1 MPDYKLGRLRGK
13 YCVTWW
19 EDGKRHRHSLGTDD
33 RESAQA
39 ALTTF
44 RREADRPA
52 RITIESLWEAYC
64 RENAAK
70 PIVPVMGYEWR
81 ALAPDFA
88 GLEPDDINHTLCT
101 AHIARRR
108 TGGVKDG
115 TIHTQLGRLRMVLRW
130 AEKRRLIDRAPHVDR
145 PAAPPPRGRWLTRD
159 EARRLIDGAEAHHVR
174 LAIILMLA
182 TAARVSA
189 VLDLTWD
196 RIDME
201 RGIVVLDPG
210 DGQGRKGRATV
221 PINGMLRAALT
232 EADKAAISDHVVE
245 WGGGP
250 VKSIKTGFRRAA
262 ANAGLTDVSPHVL
275 RHTAAVW
282 MAEKGTSMDRI
293 AQYLGHSD
301 SRITERVYAR
311 FAPDHLRDEADIL
324 DLGPIMSPQSR

>member
-1 MPDYKLGRLRGK
+1 
-13 YCVTWW
+13 
-19 EDGKRHRHSLGTDD
+19 
-33 RESAQA
+33 
-39 ALTTF
+39 
-44 RREADRPA
+44 
-52 RITIESLWEAYC
+52 
-64 RENAAK
+64 
-70 PIVPVMGYEWR
+70 
-81 ALAPDFA
+81 
-88 GLEPDDINHTLCT
+88 
-101 AHIARRR
+101 
-108 TGGVKDG
+108 
-115 TIHTQLGRLRMVLRW
+115 MVLRW

-145 PAAPPPRGRWLTRD
+145 PPAPPPRNRWLTRD
-159 EARRLIDGAEAHHVR
+159 EARRLIDGAEAHHIR

-189 VLDLTWD
+189 VLELTWD

-232 EADKAAISDHVVE
+232 EAAKASISDYVVE
-245 WGGGP
+245 WGGRP

-275 RHTAAVW
+275 RHTGAVW